1 MRLNGCCFS
10 PCPMPRRIAA
20 VLAVLVLALAGC
32 TSAPATG
39 PRPVTIAVLGSSTAA
54 GGGAGH
60 RDSAWVA
67 RVRAHYARTDG
78 RVAVVNLARS
88 GYTTFKVLPT
98 GTPTPA
104 GMPTVDSLHN
114 VTAALRLRPDAI
126 LVNLPSN
133 DRAYGIRIGQQI
145 ANFRAIRDAAAREG
159 VPVWFTTAQP
169 RNLPD
174 AEKRRDQRLLGDSL
188 RAAFGADRV
197 VEVYDGFATPA
208 DSLRRDLDSG
218 DGTHLNA
225 AGHRLVARRIV
236 DADVPGAL
244 RRMRRR

>member
-1 MRLNGCCFS
+1 MR
-10 PCPMPRRIAA
+10 PRLPAA
-20 VLAVLVLALAGC
+20 VALLAAALGLAAC
-32 TSAPATG
+32 TGASIDG

-78 RVAVVNLARS
+78 RVAVVNLAQS

-98 GTPTPA
+98 GTPTPP

-145 ANFRAIRDAAAREG
+145 ANFRAIVAAAAAEG
-159 VPVWFTTAQP
+159 VPVWLTTAQP
-169 RNLPD
+169 RNIAD
-174 AEKRRDQRLLGDSL
+174 AVKRRDQRLLGDSL
-188 RAAFGADRV
+188 RAVFGADRV
-197 VEVYDGFATPA
+197 VEAYAGFDAPG

-218 DGTHLNA
+218 DGVHLNA
-225 AGHRLVARRIV
+225 AGHRLLAARVIA
-236 DADVPGAL
+236 ADVPGAV

>member
-1 MRLNGCCFS
+1 MR
-10 PCPMPRRIAA
+10 AA
-20 VLAVLVLALAGC
+20 LALALALGLGAC
-32 TSAPATG
+32 ASVPTG

-133 DRAYGIRIGQQI
+133 DRAYGIRIGQQV

-169 RNLPD
+169 RNLAD
-174 AEKRRDQRLLGDSL
+174 ADKRRDQHRLGDSL
-188 RAAFGADRV
+188 RAAFGANRV
-197 VEVYDGFATPA
+197 VEAYDGFATPA
-208 DSLRRDLDSG
+208 DSLCRDLDSG

-225 AGHRLVARRIV
+225 AGHRLLARRVIE
-236 DADVPGAL
+236 ADLPGAV